1 MKKNSKKVAAKPTSN
16 NNSKP
21 TDKNLI
27 FGQFDASDA
36 VGEMAK
42 LLESGNPVKRT
53 VLEKIA
59 KQHKVDAMGRIY
71 RLSRF
76 VRMQKI
82 GHLEISSDAVR
93 LVKGKGKKVA

>member
-1 MKKNSKKVAAKPTSN
+1 MKKAAKKVEAKKETT
-16 NNSKP
+16 NNSKG
-21 TDKNLI
+21 LV
-27 FGQFDASDA
+27 FGMFDPSDA
-36 VGEMAK
+36 VGAIAK
-42 LLESGNPVKRT
+42 LLESGKAVKKS

-76 VRMQKI
+76 VRLQKI
-82 GHLEISSDAVR
+82 GRLEITADAVQ